1 MSEREPL
8 RVGALTFSDELFDNG
23 YPAGQSPCSCASQ
36 CCEGGVN
43 IDLREQEVILAHQD
57 QIARQMD
64 ETQTR
69 DVSAWFEKEI
79 QEDADYPSGYSVGTE
94 VHGDKC
100 VFLDKMGRCAI
111 QLAAV
116 AEGLDRWAWK
126 PMYCVLYPI
135 EISEGMVSFNP
146 MLQGEQQ
153 CCSVRKAFQIPLFM
167 ACRAEIVHLIG
178 EEGFAALEEH
188 YRNREMQL
196 CSGNSGI

>member
-1 MSEREPL
+1 MNQREPL
-8 RVGALTFSDELFDNG
+8 RVGSFTFSDELFENG
-23 YPAGQSPCSCASQ
+23 YAAGQSPCSCVSR

-43 IDLREQEVILAHQD
+43 IDLGERDVILAHQD
-57 QIARQMD
+57 QIAARMD

-69 DVSAWFEKEI
+69 DVSVWFEKEI
-79 QEDADYPSGYSVGTE
+79 QEDPDYPSGHCIGTE
-94 VHGDKC
+94 VFGDKC
-100 VFLDKMGRCAI
+100 VFLDKLGRCAI

-135 EISEGMVSFNP
+135 EISEGLVSFNS

-153 CCSVRKAFQIPLFM
+153 CCSVRKEFQVPLFM

-178 EEGFAALEEH
+178 EEGFAALEKH
-188 YRNREMQL
+188 YRNRETQL
-196 CSGNSGI
+196 CSGNSEI